1 MERIYFDH
9 AATTPLH
16 PEAAEA
22 MIAVMRDV
30 YGNASS
36 VHAAGRE
43 ATAALT
49 RARDGIAER
58 LGCRPQ
64 ELVFTSGGTESD
76 NAALFGVVHTA
87 WRKHGRERPP
97 HVVTTEVEHH
107 AVLHACRYLE
117 QFGVEV
123 TYVAPDETGLVAP
136 ERIQEALRPNT
147 CLVSVM
153 TGNNEVGTLQPIRE
167 IGQLVREQG
176 IVMHTDAVQALGLL
190 PCQLKDWPVDMAS
203 FSAHKING
211 PKGVGCLY
219 IRQGTDWE
227 PMLHGGNQERKRRA
241 GTENVA
247 GIAGFAA
254 ALRVAEDERE
264 DKVRQTKRVR
274 AELWSKLV
282 DGLGD
287 RVAYNGHPEQ
297 HLPHILNVSVLDVPT
312 ETLLMNLDLAGIMAA
327 SGSACTSGSLE
338 VSHVL
343 EAMKLSELRTSTAV
357 RFSFGLGNTIEQADI
372 VSQQIATIANRVRSR
387 N

>member
-1 MERIYFDH
+1 MERMYFDH

-43 ATAALT
+43 AAAALT
-49 RARDGIAER
+49 KARDGIAER

-76 NAALFGVVHTA
+76 NTALIGAVHAA

-107 AVLHACRYLE
+107 AVLHTCHYLE

-123 TYVAPDETGLVAP
+123 TYVAPDDTGLVAP

-167 IGQLVREQG
+167 IGQMVREQG

-190 PCQLKDWPVDMAS
+190 PFQLKDWPVDMAS
-203 FSAHKING
+203 FSAHKMNG

-227 PMLHGGNQERKRRA
+227 PMLYGGNQERKRRA

-254 ALRVAEDERE
+254 ALRVTEDERE
-264 DKVRQTKRVR
+264 DKVRQIRQVR
-274 AELWSKLV
+274 AALWSKLV

-287 RVAYNGHPEQ
+287 RVVYNGHLER
-297 HLPHILNVSVLDVPT
+297 HLPHILHVSVLDVAT

-343 EAMKLSELRTSTAV
+343 EAMKLSELRKSTAV

-372 VSQQIATIANRVRSR
+372 VSQQIATIAKRVRIK

>member
-1 MERIYFDH
+1 M
-9 AATTPLH
+9 
-16 PEAAEA
+16 
-22 MIAVMRDV
+22 
-30 YGNASS
+30 
-36 VHAAGRE
+36 
-43 ATAALT
+43 
-49 RARDGIAER
+49 
-58 LGCRPQ
+58 
-64 ELVFTSGGTESD
+64 
-76 NAALFGVVHTA
+76 
-87 WRKHGRERPP
+87 
-97 HVVTTEVEHH
+97 
-107 AVLHACRYLE
+107 
-117 QFGVEV
+117 EV

-136 ERIQEALRPNT
+136 ERIREALQPNT

-167 IGQLVREQG
+167 IGELVREQG
-176 IVMHTDAVQALGLL
+176 IAMHTDAVQALGVL
-190 PCQLKDWPVDMAS
+190 PFQLKDWPVDMAS

-227 PMLHGGNQERKRRA
+227 TMLHGGNQERKRRA

-254 ALRVAEDERE
+254 ALRIAEDERE
-264 DKVRQTKRVR
+264 NKVRQTQQVR
-274 AELWSKLV
+274 AALWSRLV
-282 DGLGD
+282 DELGD
-287 RVAYNGHPEQ
+287 RVAYNGHPER

-343 EAMKLSELRTSTAV
+343 EAMKLSEPRKSTAV

-372 VSQQIATIANRVRSR
+372 VSQQIATIANRVRNR